1 MVVGVY
7 LLGLLFNTFLY
18 GLVLAQFLTYFNT
31 KSNDP
36 SWIRAVVWSLLLTD
50 TIHSAV
56 EVYAV
61 WETGCVPYFSL
72 IDSILIYTE
81 QTVSWAIPFTA
92 VATSVAAIIT
102 QLFLVS
108 RVMLLTKNRILMA
121 VICTLSFVGLVFG
134 CTAGIMSGVIKE
146 VAKFG
151 PLVPYVILW
160 LSFQSLADFLIT
172 ASLITALLHSRT
184 GFRRTDTII
193 NRLVRGAIETG
204 LFASAFALADLFS
217 FVFFRDTNLY
227 AMFAFPIGRI
237 YTNTLLHTLNA
248 RAELNNMDS
257 IIDCNSEGNAAVIR
271 TQDQSKIQ
279 STTFT
284 ETVLDHQGRSPTST
298 VNKAEK
304 VQVHVMDDEGNY
316 RSGSAAF
323 AFLSQFRFPFVAS
336 YYDRKANA
344 ERKSGFAYTSAPG
357 G

>member
-18 GLVLAQFLTYFNT
+18 GFVLAQFLTYFNT

-36 SWIRAVVWSLLLTD
+36 LWIRAVVWSLLLID

-61 WETGCVPYFSL
+61 WETGVENYGNLGSL
-72 IDSILIYTE
+72 AS
-81 QTVSWAIPFTA
+81 VSWAIPFTA
-92 VATSVAAIIT
+92 VATAVAAMIT
-102 QLFLVS
+102 QLFLVH
-108 RVMLLTKNRILMA
+108 RVMLLTKSRILVA
-121 VICTLSFVGLVFG
+121 AICASSVVGLVFG
-134 CTAGIMSGVIKE
+134 CTA
-146 VAKFG
+146 
-151 PLVPYVILW
+151 
-160 LSFQSLADFLIT
+160 
-172 ASLITALLHSRT
+172 ASLITALLRSRT

-248 RAELNNMDS
+248 RAELKNMDS
-257 IIDCNSEGNAAVIR
+257 IIDCDSEGNAAAIR
-271 TQDQSKIQ
+271 MQNQSNIQ
-279 STTFT
+279 STTFA
-284 ETVLDHQGRSPTST
+284 ETVSDHQGHSPAST

-304 VQVHVMDDEGNY
+304 GQVHMVNGWHDSMDDEGKY
-316 RSGSAAF
+316 RSGSAAS
-323 AFLSQFRFPFVAS
+323 AFPV
-336 YYDRKANA
+336 
-344 ERKSGFAYTSAPG
+344 TV
-357 G
+357 